1 MKLLLDTHT
10 FIWWSDEPEKL
21 SERVLE
27 ACQNID
33 NHLLLSIAS
42 IWEMQI
48 KIQLGKLKLRHP
60 LRYLIENQQNINNL
74 QILPISVGHIYMLES
89 LPMHHRDPFDRL
101 LICQALEDGL
111 LLVSKDSVF
120 SDYPVSVYW

>member
-1 MKLLLDTHT
+1 MKLLLDTHA

-21 SERVLE
+21 SEKVLE
-27 ACQNID
+27 SCQNDENSLI
-33 NHLLLSIAS
+33 LSIAS

-48 KIQLGKLKLRHP
+48 KIQLGKMRLKHS

-74 QILPISVGHIYMLES
+74 QILPVTINHIYMLEN

-101 LICQALEDGL
+101 LICQAMEERLV
-111 LLVSKDSVF
+111 LVSKDSVF
-120 SDYPVSVYW
+120 SGYPVSIYW